1 MLRTNFQTGGWSSHH
16 TGTVPIFLDPIL
28 GVQSQFWKLPCTS
41 GVWGSFRVMGPSL
54 PPDFSQNV
62 FFPQA
67 EAGRD
72 TLRLP
77 VSLGVEEV
85 TCGTLG
91 RVWAG
96 VCEGGSPTP

>member
-1 MLRTNFQTGGWSSHH
+1 MSRQAVDPVPTHVLSLLFLILLCVFSHSSVFQ
-16 TGTVPIFLDPIL
+16 P
-28 GVQSQFWKLPCTS
+28 QLPCAS
-41 GVWGSFRVMGPSL
+41 GVWGSFRVTVSGF
-54 PPDFSQNV
+54 PPDSSQNV

-77 VSLGVEEV
+77 VSLGVGEV
-85 TCGTLG
+85 TSGTLG

-96 VCEGGSPTP
+96 VCEGGSSTL